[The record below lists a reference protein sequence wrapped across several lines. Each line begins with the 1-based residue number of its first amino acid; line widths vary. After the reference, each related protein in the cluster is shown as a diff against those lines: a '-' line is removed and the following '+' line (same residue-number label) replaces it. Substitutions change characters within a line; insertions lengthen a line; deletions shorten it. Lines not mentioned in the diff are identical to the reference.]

1 MSLRAS
7 ACFVAMFVLATT
19 QGCAPEDEGDDGAV
33 ATAGA
38 IRGGKS
44 SYDQTAVGKLV
55 VDRGGKESFCTA
67 SLISSRAI
75 LTAAHC
81 FGTIERS
88 WLPVAPSSARA
99 LVRVKATFTIERSAS
114 DTTPIEV
121 DAFLAFGDTPGP
133 DDLAIGHLAG
143 PVAMSMAKP
152 LEISDERPSEGELVT
167 LFGYGCGSADGM
179 TRDSQTGTKQ
189 RLDTWYGKSEQVI
202 CRGDSGGPAIFHG
215 PLGQIVGVMSAVMEK
230 PRILWF
236 GGGRADDAYGD
247 AVKHRDLIRFYAR
260 SFATMSS
267 NELPSSP
274 VAR

>member
-1 MSLRAS
+1 MSLRTSLAFL
-7 ACFVAMFVLATT
+7 AVLALAAAP
-19 QGCAPEDEGDDGAV
+19 GCAPDEEDDDGAV
-33 ATAGA
+33 ASTGA

-55 VDRGGKESFCTA
+55 VERGGKESFCTA

-81 FGTIERS
+81 FGDIERS
-88 WLPVAPSSARA
+88 WLPEALSNARA
-99 LVRVKATFTIERSAS
+99 FVRVKATFTIERSAT
-114 DTTPIEV
+114 DGTKFDV
-121 DAFLAFGDTPGP
+121 DAFVAFGDTPGP
-133 DDLAIGHLAG
+133 DDLAVAHLAG
-143 PVAMSMAKP
+143 PVPMSLARP
-152 LEISDERPSEGELVT
+152 LAISDERPSEGELVT

-179 TRDSQTGTKQ
+179 TRDAQTGTKQ
-189 RLDTWYGKSEQVI
+189 RLDTWYGKSKQVI

-215 PLGQIVGVMSAVMEK
+215 PLGQIVGVMSAVMEQ

-260 SFATMSS
+260 SFATTSS
-267 NELPSSP
+267 TTLPDSP